1 MTTEADK
8 KSSFFDTA
16 KAYGALGLTAVGG
29 LFLLAKVGI
38 VGGLFLGGLA
48 TAGVATYAAVNGES
62 PLAAV
67 KSTFSKI
74 GGFYKNALSI
84 AKKGF
89 SGAAEWAEEHEA
101 KRDVAAD
108 GAAPTVGSAESKA
121 DFSAAAL
128 KATKAQTVAV
138 TPKAKPAAPKREGLG
153 G

>member
-29 LFLLAKVGI
+29 LFLLAKVGF

-48 TAGVATYAAVNGES
+48 TASVATYAAVNGES

-101 KRDVAAD
+101 KRDVAD
-108 GAAPTVGSAESKA
+108 GAAPVAGAESKA
-121 DFSAAAL
+121 DFSAAAA

>member
-8 KSSFFDTA
+8 KPSFFDVA
-16 KAYGALGLTAVGG
+16 KAYGALGLTALGG
-29 LFLLAKVGI
+29 LFLLAKVGV

-48 TAGVATYAAVNGES
+48 TVGAAGYSAVTGE
-62 PLAAV
+62 PIL
-67 KSTFSKI
+67 SKI
-74 GGFYKNALSI
+74 GKFYKSALSV

-101 KRDVAAD
+101 KRDGAEVTTASPVA
-108 GAAPTVGSAESKA
+108 GAESKA
-121 DFSAAAL
+121 DFSAAAV
-128 KATKAQTVAV
+128 KATKAQTVAA

>member
-29 LFLLAKVGI
+29 LFLLAKVGF

-89 SGAAEWAEEHEA
+89 SGATEWAEEHEA
-101 KRDVAAD
+101 KCDVVD
-108 GAAPTVGSAESKA
+108 GAAPTVGGAESKA
-121 DFSAAAL
+121 DFSAAAA
-128 KATKAQTVAV
+128 KATNAQTVAV